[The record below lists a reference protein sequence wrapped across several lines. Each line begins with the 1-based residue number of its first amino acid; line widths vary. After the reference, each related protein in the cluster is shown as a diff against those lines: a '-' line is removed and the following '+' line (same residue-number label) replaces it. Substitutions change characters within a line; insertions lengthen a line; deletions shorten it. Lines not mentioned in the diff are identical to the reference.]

1 MKALLDN
8 YSLTE
13 IVIFVI
19 LFALAMKEAISLVDW
34 FRARFKAQFEKDNQ
48 VKEEHEK
55 LEDEINDLNKFYE
68 EKKKVDDGFEAINK
82 AIALINESIAMLI
95 DSDKE
100 SIKAY
105 ITERHH
111 HFVYDRGWIDDY
123 SMDCLE
129 RRFKIYEKEHGNSF
143 VEDLMNELR
152 GLPKRP
158 LTNIQSKE

>member
-68 EKKKVDDGFEAINK
+68 EKK
-82 AIALINESIAMLI
+82 ES
-95 DSDKE
+95 S
-100 SIKAY
+100 
-105 ITERHH
+105 
-111 HFVYDRGWIDDY
+111 
-123 SMDCLE
+123 
-129 RRFKIYEKEHGNSF
+129 
-143 VEDLMNELR
+143 
-152 GLPKRP
+152 
-158 LTNIQSKE
+158 